1 MRKIGEFQEQKGA
14 LRFWNYLKA
23 QGIDSSL
30 EEEEDEANWTIWVAD
45 EDNIKRASL
54 DFKEFN
60 ERPEDPK
67 FTTENPENK
76 VQEEEGA
83 EESKISNKGFI
94 EHNLSERWR
103 KRERRQGVMTMSLI
117 ITSVGVYLVSAMG
130 TNEAILSAFFI
141 SKNPQ
146 GLDEVFS
153 GQFWRLF
160 TPIFIHLPF
169 YGIPFLHLAFNM
181 YWLHALGSQIERL
194 KGSKFF
200 ITFVLTLALFS
211 NLAEFL
217 MSGPLFGGMS
227 GVVYGLFGYV
237 FIKCKMVPG
246 DGFYIDPFVANI
258 LFAWFA
264 LCFISGGIA
273 NWAHAGGLLVGLAWG
288 YGSALRWNRGK
299 R

>member
-1 MRKIGEFQEQKGA
+1 MRKIGEFEAQKGA

-23 QGIDSSL
+23 KGVDSSL
-30 EEEEDEANWTIWVAD
+30 EEDDGEWAVWVAN
-45 EDNIKRASL
+45 EDDLQLATE
-54 DFKEFN
+54 EFN
-60 ERPEDPK
+60 EFSEKPDDEK
-67 FTTENPENK
+67 FTTATPLQK
-76 VQEEEGA
+76 PQKEEQDP
-83 EESKISNKGFI
+83 KPKGPAQGFS
-94 EHNLSERWR
+94 EQNLRDRWQ
-103 KRERRQGVMTMSLI
+103 KRERSSGVLTMSLL
-117 ITSVGVYLVSAMG
+117 ITSVAVYLLSGMG
-130 TNEAILSAFFI
+130 TNKEILKGFYI
-141 SKNPQ
+141 SLQ
-146 GLDEVFS
+146 SEGLTEVLN

-160 TPIFIHLPF
+160 TPIF
-169 YGIPFLHLAFNM
+169 LHFSPLHILFNM
-181 YWLHALGSQIERL
+181 YWLHVLGSQIERL

-211 NLAEFL
+211 NLAQFF

-237 FIKCKMVPG
+237 FIKCKFDPG
-246 DGFYIDPFVANI
+246 DGFYIDSFTANI

-264 LCFISGGIA
+264 LCFLGVFASIA

>member
-1 MRKIGEFQEQKGA
+1 MRKIGEFEAQKGA

-23 QGIDSSL
+23 KGVDSSL
-30 EEEEDEANWTIWVAD
+30 EEDDGEWAVWVAN
-45 EDNIKRASL
+45 EDDLQLATE
-54 DFKEFN
+54 EFN
-60 ERPEDPK
+60 EFSEKPDDEK
-67 FTTENPENK
+67 FTTATPLQKPQKEVHDPEP
-76 VQEEEGA
+76 
-83 EESKISNKGFI
+83 KGPAQGFS
-94 EHNLSERWR
+94 EQNLRDRWQ
-103 KRERRQGVMTMSLI
+103 KRERSSGVLTMSLL
-117 ITSVGVYLVSAMG
+117 ITSVAVYLLSGMG
-130 TNEAILSAFFI
+130 TNKEILKGFYI
-141 SKNPQ
+141 SLQ
-146 GLDEVFS
+146 SEGLTEVLN

-160 TPIFIHLPF
+160 TPIF
-169 YGIPFLHLAFNM
+169 LHFSPLHILFNM
-181 YWLHALGSQIERL
+181 YWLHVLGSQIERL

-211 NLAEFL
+211 NLAQFF

-237 FIKCKMVPG
+237 FIKCKFDPG
-246 DGFYIDPFVANI
+246 DGFYIDSFTANI

-264 LCFISGGIA
+264 LCFLGVFASIA